1 MITHRTSKQAWRAT
15 QTDTTDTPVTPAAP
29 ATPAVSKTYMAP
41 GLMELRLVLHVG
53 NAWIPVVFK
62 GGRRGGYGDY
72 QALFSTDDPTLQFV
86 IERSP
91 EYLSRRIVLCK
102 GK

>member
-1 MITHRTSKQAWRAT
+1 MIKQK
-15 QTDTTDTPVTPAAP
+15 
-29 ATPAVSKTYMAP
+29 KTYMAP

-72 QALFSTDDPTLQFV
+72 QALFSTDDPTLQYV

-102 GK
+102 SK